1 MPGIATTSRDR
12 SFPLTAWTVVLSA
25 RDPSSATAKQ
35 AREEVC
41 KAYWRPICSYL
52 KSLGLEHGHA
62 EDVTQNIL
70 AHFCTD
76 GWIETVDRTRI
87 RTASSIATS
96 SPRTFSSDAMAR

>member
-1 MPGIATTSRDR
+1 VL
-12 SFPLTAWTVVLSA
+12 LTA
-25 RDPSSATAKQ
+25 RDPSSSCAKQ
-35 AREEVC
+35 ARDDVC
-41 KAYWRPICSYL
+41 KAYWRPVRSYL
-52 KSLGLEHGHA
+52 QSLGFDHGAA

-70 AHFCTD
+70 AHFCND